1 MAMRRSPIRRAEGQH
16 YRQLGLLQGQCPSAE
31 DIYVRASPLQR
42 TRATA
47 QALVDGAFPGCG
59 VAIHYVS
66 GDADPLFQTDKFSAT
81 QTDPARQLAEV
92 KAKAGDLAKRRQAL
106 APTIQLLKAAVCQ
119 QDKPCPILISPGRWS
134 KTKAVKPP

>member
-1 MAMRRSPIRRAEGQH
+1 MRRSPIKGVRKGSIIASLACCRGSVPARG
-16 YRQLGLLQGQCPSAE
+16 

-66 GDADPLFQTDKFSAT
+66 GDADPLFRPTSLARRKPTPSASW
-81 QTDPARQLAEV
+81 RQ
-92 KAKAGDLAKRRQAL
+92 
-106 APTIQLLKAAVCQ
+106 
-119 QDKPCPILISPGRWS
+119 
-134 KTKAVKPP
+134 